1 MVFYLPQDLVAPVD
15 LFEALL
21 LFFAPDCC
29 AFALLWPA
37 VAFALDWLFALDW
50 VFEVSLDCVLFIAF
64 ALDCCPDAA
73 FALDCSEADFALE
86 F

>member
-1 MVFYLPQDLVAPVD
+1 MTCKEKGKANRFPLFLYLPQDLVAPVD

-50 VFEVSLDCVLFIAF
+50 VFEV
-64 ALDCCPDAA
+64 
-73 FALDCSEADFALE
+73 
-86 F
+86 